1 MSTNERSELAQF
13 QGNSDGKSKCE
24 TKFTLA
30 EEKKKRE
37 EEKQKQNEIRDK
49 LIKRR
54 LRKTKIKDNFKKTGE
69 IPAGVNI
76 NTQNTSLRIK

>member
-1 MSTNERSELAQF
+1 MSTNERSELARF

-30 EEKKKRE
+30 EEKQKRE

-54 LRKTKIKDNFKKTGE
+54 
-69 IPAGVNI
+69 
-76 NTQNTSLRIK
+76 

>member
-1 MSTNERSELAQF
+1 MSTNEQSELAQF

-30 EEKKKRE
+30 EDKQKRE

-54 LRKTKIKDNFKKTGE
+54 LRKTKIKDNLFSYE
-69 IPAGVNI
+69 VLCDIFC
-76 NTQNTSLRIK
+76 S